1 MQSNPVKLRYFLLLS
16 ATAHAFLLWE
26 GRLPLLH
33 RSVAIAPLQATIAAP
48 IPAVGPDVRHEPV
61 AGRPAKEIVAP
72 RPMRA
77 KRGTG
82 NEEVAVAQPAK
93 PDVAPESGA
102 VTGSLSPDKG
112 GHEAPEFTTATAP
125 PAEGISADGLRRYRL
140 ALAREARRFKR
151 YPPLARE
158 RGWEGTAEVVAIFGD
173 SLPPRVVLE
182 KSSDHAV
189 LDQQAVA
196 MITQAVQAAELPDS
210 LRGRNF
216 RLVIPV
222 RYGLDD

>member
-1 MQSNPVKLRYFLLLS
+1 MQSNPVKLRYFLALS
-16 ATAHAFLLWE
+16 ATAHALLLWE

-33 RSVAIAPLQATIAAP
+33 RSVAIAPLQATIVAP
-48 IPAVGPDVRHEPV
+48 VPAVGPDVRHESV
-61 AGRPAKEIVAP
+61 AGRPAKETVVP
-72 RPMRA
+72 RPMMA
-77 KRGTG
+77 KRSTG
-82 NEEVAVAQPAK
+82 YEKIAVYPSAES
-93 PDVAPESGA
+93 DVASESGA
-102 VTGSLSPDKG
+102 VSASSPPDKG
-112 GHEAPEFTTATAP
+112 GREAAEFIAAAAP

-158 RGWEGTAEVVAIFGD
+158 RGWEGTVEVVAIFDD
-173 SLPPRVVLE
+173 SLSPRVALE
-182 KSSDHAV
+182 KSCDHAV

-196 MITQAVQAAELPDS
+196 MISQAVQAAELPDS
-210 LRGRNF
+210 LRGRRF